1 MGNYDNRSGG
11 RGNYAQRGGNTG
23 NYARAKGSSWANKSP
38 IEKVAQM
45 DESGI
50 AKLAQSGQLD
60 EFQKLQQPGFWDGL
74 KQAGTTALDVMSR
87 IEATSAGFADELINE
102 KQGID
107 VALTRAAKELFT
119 NDRQRETI
127 PDVFGQAVP
136 GYQKFREE
144 HPIASMPVDFGLSIG
159 LDPTTYTGFGAVTKL
174 AKGGLGLTGKVASK
188 TIGKTKSAQKAVEW
202 LENSFDTGARV
213 KRGVKNAGYD
223 ASVAKKILE
232 SDYEIAL
239 ERRHFDKVLR
249 GEDVSAG
256 RALTT
261 IKKIRGRGYFDDEV
275 RKHILDGQA
284 NSIIA
289 VGKNLSPEENA
300 EIMKNVMEGTIDL
313 LPSGHIKDMAQG
325 VQKLNQKTYEI
336 YADEMIKAGKT
347 PSPAMLNYLHNN
359 PYAIGDY
366 TKYGEKVSTGHS
378 MAFQDFKA
386 GFEKEKKLDTFDK
399 LKGWWEKVGLDKAD
413 IPKAA
418 ARNLDDMVRQNIDK
432 VKTVKSINS
441 ILKIG
446 QDSGIVKKLER
457 NVDTVFQLDKNG
469 DIIVPKGYTLFM
481 PKGNL
486 RFFPIEIKDILGKEF
501 IEQID
506 DIGGEISPDIATKI
520 MQAVDNSVKTV
531 VDTTTNGIGNTTG
544 PLKQLESVVQ
554 NALQAR
560 GMSAPEAMVYIN
572 KLKGAGGGLTTVINN
587 TTTIDKG
594 KLGVYIEM
602 LLKESNKVGVKLSPE
617 ISDKLNKIILGVSS
631 NVDVY
636 SLPVELAQH
645 MQGIPK
651 AMKAENAVNFFDRAN
666 NIFKNTAILSPG
678 FHLRNN
684 ITAMM
689 QNYNANMDYRRYA
702 DAYKYF
708 KDGASV
714 LGKSKKEWDELLS
727 RYGVTSGSF
736 VGQDVKKLLEDDTAF
751 KRALNTV
758 PDFSRKMGKYSEQF
772 HRAALFM
779 DGIKK
784 GMKPIESAVRVKDF
798 HFDYAVGT
806 EFEKTIAK
814 RLFPFYTWSRNNI
827 PLQLNLLMNAPMK
840 FRNLQKLKESI
851 QGDAETQNN
860 PDWWKNQDVWTTK
873 FDAAVNVGLPYA
885 DLNVLGSEALTG
897 STGILG
903 GGLQLMMGE
912 NGSGYDFFYDK
923 PIREFKGQTEPL
935 IAGKY
940 LNVDPKFKFALE
952 SFLPITKRYGT
963 DLTKEL
969 YNVATGENQA
979 DAYRLLGK
987 AIGLKIIPNV
997 KDIQEKQKIYKLYG
1011 QLKDFIKLQKQ
1022 QEKRGGM

>member
-50 AKLAQSGQLD
+50 AKLAASGKLD

-74 KQAGTTALDVMSR
+74 KQAGTTVLDVMSR

-413 IPKAA
+413 IPKVA

-486 RFFPIEIKDILGKEF
+486 KFFSQDSIPPSLFKRLSQEVDIEDMDGFFLEASDLQTMIK
-501 IEQID
+501 
-506 DIGGEISPDIATKI
+506 
-520 MQAVDNSVKTV
+520 
-531 VDTTTNGIGNTTG
+531 
-544 PLKQLESVVQ
+544 
-554 NALQAR
+554 
-560 GMSAPEAMVYIN
+560 
-572 KLKGAGGGLTTVINN
+572 KGV
-587 TTTIDKG
+587 
-594 KLGVYIEM
+594 
-602 LLKESNKVGVKLSPE
+602 
-617 ISDKLNKIILGVSS
+617 GVSS
-631 NVDVY
+631 DVDVY

-651 AMKAENAVNFFDRAN
+651 ALKAENIVNFFDRAN

-758 PDFSRKMGKYSEQF
+758 PDLSRKMGKYSEQF

-885 DLNVLGSEALTG
+885 DLNILGSEALTG

-1022 QEKRGGM
+1022 QEKRGGR